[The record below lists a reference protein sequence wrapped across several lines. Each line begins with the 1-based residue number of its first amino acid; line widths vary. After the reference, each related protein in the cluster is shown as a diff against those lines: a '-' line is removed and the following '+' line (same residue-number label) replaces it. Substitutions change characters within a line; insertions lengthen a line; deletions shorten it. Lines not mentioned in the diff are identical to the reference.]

1 MVRLDSSQ
9 GPELFHRMA
18 RITRNVLCLAS
29 LSCLLGGPWLAATP
43 VGAAEID
50 VDQVKRMVR
59 QLEATSAA
67 DRDAA
72 EKSLR
77 ELGPEV
83 LGHLPAINDR
93 TGGELKQRLLRIRE
107 HLEAIQVTKA
117 ADATRVTLMG
127 KMTLSEAF
135 AAIEEQTGNS
145 IVDYRARFN
154 QVSNDTEVELELED
168 VPFWEAFDQLLDEG
182 GLTVNNFVGE
192 ARKLAVIA
200 AGETAL
206 PRYRRGV
213 YSGLFRI
220 EPTAL
225 VAEKNL
231 LDPNGDVL
239 RMQLEIIWEP
249 RVVPVLLRQDLEDI
263 EITADNGDTLSL
275 GQTGSLELPIDPG
288 VANKEI
294 RLPLDLPDRGVQ
306 EIESLKGR
314 FTALIPG
321 GTVAFTFKNLEKARN
336 AQQRKGGLTVKLD
349 QVRKNGGVYQI
360 SVRLRLDQ
368 ASESL
373 QSHLDWVE
381 NNVAKLI
388 APDGKEADPPGLEQY
403 LQRENEVGY
412 SYQFVIDGDDLK
424 GWTFVYETPAG
435 IAELPV
441 EYELKNI
448 PLP

>member
-1 MVRLDSSQ
+1 MIRLGSSTQ
-9 GPELFHRMA
+9 GHHRSGFA
-18 RITRNVLCLAS
+18 TYAPWFALWVGYLLLAS
-29 LSCLLGGPWLAATP
+29 PHLTAQSTEIN
-43 VGAAEID
+43 AEK
-50 VDQVKRMVR
+50 VRQLVR
-59 QLEATSAA
+59 QLEANTASE
-67 DRDAA
+67 RDTA

-77 ELGPEV
+77 ELGPGV
-83 LGHLPAINDR
+83 LALLPPINAR
-93 TGGELKQRLLRIRE
+93 TGGELKQRILRIRE
-107 HLEAIQVTKA
+107 HLEAQQVTRSA
-117 ADATRVTLMG
+117 GGTRVTLMG
-127 KMTLSEAF
+127 KMTLSAAF

-154 QVSNDTEVELELED
+154 QESDNTEIELELED
-168 VPFWEAFDQLLDEG
+168 VPFWEAFDQLLDEA

-192 ARKLAVIA
+192 ARKLAVVA
-200 AGETAL
+200 AGDSAL
-206 PRYRRGV
+206 PRFRRGV

-231 LDPNGDVL
+231 VDANGDAL
-239 RMQLEIIWEP
+239 RMQMEIVWEP
-249 RVVPVLLRQDLEDI
+249 RVVPVLIRQDLEDF
-263 EITADNGDTLSL
+263 EITADNGDSLTL
-275 GQTGSLELPIDPG
+275 GQTGTLELPIDPG

-294 RLPLDLPDRGVQ
+294 RLPIDLPDRGVQ

-321 GTVAFTFKNLEKARN
+321 GTVAFEFKNLDKARN

-349 QVRKNGGVYQI
+349 QVRRNGGVQQI

-388 APDGKEADPPGLEQY
+388 DENGKEADPPGLEQY
-403 LQRENEVGY
+403 LERENEVGY
-412 SYQFVIDGDDLK
+412 SYQFVVDGDDLK

-435 IAELPV
+435 IAEIPV